1 MRSTRRGE
9 PLLPLLFLLK
19 ERSSMTIDP
28 LLRYEG
34 DFVPELQADIDLT
47 NVQMGAEERFLFS
60 RIDGR
65 TTVRQLCSLL
75 GAAPMTVVSGL
86 LRLEAQRVIA
96 RPAGLAALS
105 DDEIQALSDTA
116 DEESES
122 EVPTQVAKRVNT
134 IHEADL
140 IGVGRYAG
148 TIFPREP
155 FEEINDLPTSLR
167 KELVW
172 CDLMADSIDAF
183 KMFDVAA
190 NADARAARKA
200 VNNKLRM
207 FHPDTYFDHELGS
220 FGPIIMRHSV
230 RLGKL
235 AEIMLDDSAREEL
248 KDQLTASGALKEELD
263 AEGLAEKARLARAM
277 KTRRLRKNP
286 MFQRISQAKE
296 IYGEAMLAAEQK
308 KFVKAY
314 NAMLTARSFDP
325 ANPTYQE
332 MAERFR
338 RRASD
343 ERAERHIK
351 AADFNEGIGRW
362 DRAAGAWMHAAK
374 NAPHRPE
381 YWAKAAAM
389 LLRVGEDL
397 KMASEMIDKALD
409 EEPENPAFL
418 RIQMNIF
425 DSADMSAKASR
436 VAERILEIDPTA
448 ADIAERLKKGR
459 RSN

>member
-1 MRSTRRGE
+1 MSV
-9 PLLPLLFLLK
+9 K
-19 ERSSMTIDP
+19 EHSSMTIDP

-34 DFVPELQADIDLT
+34 DFVPELQADIDLAS
-47 NVQMGAEERFLFS
+47 VQMGAEERFLFS

-65 TTVRQLCSLL
+65 TTVRQLSSLL
-75 GAAPMTVVSGL
+75 GAPPVRVARGL
-86 LRLEAQRVIA
+86 LRLEVQGVIG
-96 RPAGLAALS
+96 RPAGLATLS

-116 DEESES
+116 DEEPQS

-134 IHEADL
+134 VHEADL

-155 FEEINDLPTSLR
+155 FEEINDLPVSLR
-167 KELVW
+167 KELIW
-172 CDLMADSIDAF
+172 CDLKADTIDAF
-183 KMFDVAA
+183 KVFDVSA
-190 NADARAARKA
+190 NADARSARKA

-248 KDQLTASGALKEELD
+248 RGKLTASGALKEELD
-263 AEGLAEKARLARAM
+263 SEGIAEKARLDRAM
-277 KTRRLRKNP
+277 KARRMRKNP
-286 MFQRISQAKE
+286 MFRRMAQAKE
-296 IYGEAMLAAEQK
+296 IFAEAMLAAEQK

-314 NAMLTARSFDP
+314 NSIMTASSFDP
-325 ANPTYQE
+325 ANPTYIE
-332 MAERFR
+332 MAERFK
-338 RRASD
+338 RRAAD
-343 ERAERHIK
+343 ERVERHIK
-351 AADFNEGIGRW
+351 AADFNQGIGRW
-362 DRAAGAWMHAAK
+362 DRAAGAWIYAAK

-381 YWAKAAAM
+381 YWANAAGM

-397 KMASEMIDKALD
+397 KLASEMIDKAL
-409 EEPENPAFL
+409 EVEPQNPSFL

-425 DSADMSAKASR
+425 DAADMSAKAAR

-448 ADIAERLKKGR
+448 ADVAERLKKGR
-459 RSN
+459 RKN